1 MGTKSA
7 ESFPLKER
15 LKKRKDFEHIF
26 KIGKR
31 IKGKNLSL
39 IVNRPSDPVDESLIV
54 NREKKVGIVISR
66 HLKGSVI
73 RNKLKRRLRD
83 IYRRDKSSFK
93 EEYII
98 LAYPGAESMSYS
110 AIREEVLR
118 LVNSLSHK
126 G

>member
-26 KIGKR
+26 KIGRR

-39 IVNRPSDPVDESLIV
+39 IVNRPSDPADESLIV
-54 NREKKVGIVISR
+54 NRERRIGIVISR
-66 HLKGSVI
+66 YIKGSVI

-83 IYRRDKSSFK
+83 IYRRNKSSFK
-93 EEYII
+93 GEYII
-98 LAYPGAESMSYS
+98 LAYLGAESMSYS
-110 AIREEVLR
+110 EIREKVLR
-118 LVNSLSHK
+118 LINSLSPK